1 MADYIKS
8 FIIGSSLPV
17 ILPFHYAVQQI
28 PETTTIIDKEAYP
41 IQASL
46 YFGSA
51 NVLSK
56 LMGNYMGWDLKKR
69 LFITCIFSII
79 LIATNITIRNVYGFT
94 SSWRWIQQY
103 LLITIGHLYAYMFVI
118 YQLETLFA

>member
-1 MADYIKS
+1 MDYIKS

-17 ILPFHYAVQQI
+17 ILPFNYVVQQI
-28 PETTTIIDKEAYP
+28 SETTIDKETYP
-41 IQASL
+41 IKASL

-56 LMGNYMGWDLKKR
+56 YIGNHMGWNLKKR
-69 LFITCIFSII
+69 LFITCIISI
-79 LIATNITIRNVYGFT
+79 LIIIITITFTNVFQFT

-103 LLITIGHLYAYMFVI
+103 LLMIIGHIYAYMFVI
-118 YQLETLFA
+118 YQLEMAFDT

>member
-1 MADYIKS
+1 MTDYIKS
-8 FIIGSSLPV
+8 FILGSSLPV

-28 PETTTIIDKEAYP
+28 PETTFDKETYP
-41 IQASL
+41 IKASL
-46 YFGSA
+46 YFGSV

-56 LMGNYMGWDLKKR
+56 LIGNYIGWDLKKR

-79 LIATNITIRNVYGFT
+79 LIATNITIWNIYQFT
-94 SSWRWIQQY
+94 SSWRWAQQY
-103 LLITIGHLYAYMFVI
+103 LLISIGHIYAYMFVI